1 MEGFTSMT
9 ARIPRRSLHGGCRA
23 LALGWVVLVSMT
35 TASPP
40 GSGGPLLASDKS
52 TIFPEAPRSPASSTG
67 LSPPH
72 SEASGPP
79 TRSQRLTRSLLGPRR
94 PEAAGTNGDVIA
106 DLTPS
111 GIGLVG
117 PDPVT
122 RDPWSSFDTSKNPE
136 DSLNPLSPKNQNHTS
151 GQVSRESPQDSAGAV
166 LLPSGSLSS
175 PDSDPDS
182 SPSKPGFPTEV
193 GDAGLPRELSS
204 SLHIIKD
211 PVDVN
216 TAQGIHQLLQ
226 PPGNLEPSY
235 VPFIR
240 PHTMPDRPEGT
251 LVLPSEDILPTSTME
266 DYWGS
271 GDYLETVS
279 FLGSEDDFAM
289 VTSLPTDIQDMEDFN
304 TEVYDT
310 SFPTRVVPSL
320 SSLHVFSSASF
331 TPAYTTDLHTEPVPV
346 HPSHGQPTPSQNNLS
361 DDGLDLD
368 WAEIFTIEPT
378 EILLPDMNSLEYY
391 TTLLAKENSSLG
403 HRNNLTSKHVPR
415 ESIKTTHLAP
425 TSTILTASRS
435 IEMVSPDNSSWPE
448 ESSTDMSSGLGPA
461 NASSSD
467 STNLI
472 SPELVNASQPLLESS
487 VMITPSMTLPIF
499 LRGDSVTSSAHA
511 SVAPTSIISSPLAP
525 LQPTA
530 TQLPSGDIFLSTSE
544 VLLVVPSASEEQM
557 LSVITTP
564 EITPSTPS
572 PTSVPPTG
580 DPITDEGSA
589 KEAITIMSEAP
600 LTAGA
605 NSSLI
610 GVTDGHLTT
619 ISSAAPRST
628 TVAPT
633 TISSL
638 TPGNTTPRPATPRG
652 PLMTTASRTPQ
663 STTSRQYLCNV
674 TKPDMYLVRVG
685 LPTGSTIAYAKSHIR
700 EILKSEFNRSVE
712 LQVVKAPPDFV
723 FRTVSGPVVYTAVA
737 VINALR
743 RMAHSSAAILTV
755 SPVYNVPDSY
765 FQVHSVLQFVP
776 SHVDVRICSFSE
788 RVERGLALAYAE
800 ARRRSLESTNFTVE
814 IVNITTD
821 SPKSVQKA
829 PVDITFAIRDARG
842 YVRGA
847 EVSSHLRLLSMVE
860 FSFYLS
866 FPVLQIAE
874 PFHYPELNMTHL
886 LRSSWVKSVLL
897 GVLDQR
903 VNERTFQAKIERR
916 LAQLLGEVLGSA
928 RRWKRA
934 TSVGNNSLQI
944 VRASRLEGQDNPLE
958 VVYFVEGPGGERVP
972 AATSCSLLNRLDVQR
987 AAIVLGY
994 RLQAPLARPVEKV
1007 AAPPSETQN
1016 SNMWII
1022 VGVVVP
1028 VLLVVLIIAILYWK
1042 LCRSDKLEFQPD
1054 AMSIQQR
1061 QKSHPPQR
1069 ESRHPGNGKGGGE
1082 EEVQTE
1088 AGDGAK
1094 TMEKRRSV
1102 TERRGKLKDLKRD
1115 GRSKTERGSKLKK
1128 WTDDEEKWMDV
1139 ERAEAER
1146 GMELQAPSVKGFDFA
1161 KLHLGQHS
1169 KDDIVVIQEPGPPPA
1184 PVKEM
1189 TPSEN
1194 GEVPTP
1200 KSKASSTKASR
1211 GTRRRGRISPSDGD
1225 SMVSEPSSPREST
1238 EETLQPPATPPEGK
1252 QSRKAPKN
1260 AGSLDEQLSS
1270 ASIFE
1275 HVDRMSRSADGTR
1288 RVSNK
1293 IQLIAMQPMPV
1304 PAQQSPAVTARV
1316 PESST
1321 VNREVALRHKSEIEH
1336 HRNKIRLRAKRKGH
1350 YDFPAMDDI
1359 MGSFGDTKD
1368 QQHIYQKAQQQIDK
1382 ILQPDDHV
1390 HGAMEPRRRGRRS
1403 PKQRKKNQVNGSL
1416 TDADRDQLIGTDSDG
1431 TYKKYPGVNN
1441 VAYVSDPDQPPD
1453 ARSPS
1458 PADDVFVGP
1467 GSPPP
1472 GHAPPPP
1479 TYVPPQPSIEEA
1491 RQQMHSLLD
1500 DAFALVSPSSQGSV
1514 AGITLPGLNQ
1524 WGSPYPTGPAVSPF
1538 SARYADAAVSPPA
1551 QSPTQS
1557 QGQESDY
1564 LPADDPTQADQIQP
1578 DALYSSRGLY
1588 TDELPSS
1595 ARPRPVGGATGAQVH
1610 QLTQVGLSS
1619 RIGAYPGLG
1628 RVSSAHPGGSSWGR
1642 YHSEEEFSRAVPGR
1656 DQVHGYPDCYSSPVL
1671 HMPRTSPREPSA
1683 PPANLDGPGSGYS
1696 SAPPEE
1702 SSPPAH
1708 SSASL
1713 IKAIREELM
1722 RLSQKQSAVPSYH
1735 S

>member
-1 MEGFTSMT
+1 MEGFVSMT
-9 ARIPRRSLHGGCRA
+9 ARIPRRSPRGGCCA

-35 TASPP
+35 TASAP
-40 GSGGPLLASDKS
+40 GSGGSLLASDKS
-52 TIFPEAPRSPASSTG
+52 AFFPEGPRSPASSTG
-67 LSPPH
+67 LSPSR
-72 SEASGPP
+72 SEASGPSP
-79 TRSQRLTRSLLGPRR
+79 RSQRLSRSLLGPRQ
-94 PEAAGTNGDVIA
+94 PEAAGKHGDVIA
-106 DLTPS
+106 DFTPS
-111 GIGLVG
+111 GIGVVG
-117 PDPVT
+117 PGPVT
-122 RDPWSSFDTSKNPE
+122 RDPWSSFDTSRNAE
-136 DSLNPLSPKNQNHTS
+136 DYLKRLSPKKQNHTS
-151 GQVSRESPQDSAGAV
+151 GQVSQGSPQDSAGPV
-166 LLPSGSLSS
+166 PLPFGSPAG
-175 PDSDPDS
+175 PDSAPDS
-182 SPSKPGFPTEV
+182 SPSIPGFPTEV

-211 PVDVN
+211 PLDVSA
-216 TAQGIHQLLQ
+216 AQGIHQLLQ

-320 SSLHVFSSASF
+320 SSLHAFSSASF
-331 TPAYTTDLHTEPVPV
+331 TPAYTTGLHTEPAPV

-403 HRNNLTSKHVPR
+403 HKNNLSSKHIPR
-415 ESIKTTHLAP
+415 ESIRTTHLAP
-425 TSTILTASRS
+425 TSTILTAPRS
-435 IEMVSPDNSSWPE
+435 IQMVSPDNSSWSE
-448 ESSTDMSSGLGPA
+448 ESSADMSSGLGPA
-461 NASSSD
+461 SASSSD
-467 STNLI
+467 STNLV

-487 VMITPSMTLPIF
+487 MMTPPMTLSIA
-499 LRGDSVTSSAHA
+499 LQGDSIASSAHA
-511 SVAPTSIISSPLAP
+511 TVAPTSINSSALAP
-525 LQPTA
+525 PQPTA

-557 LSVITTP
+557 LSVITTL
-564 EITPSTPS
+564 EITPSIPS
-572 PTSVPPTG
+572 PTGVPSTG

-589 KEAITIMSEAP
+589 KEAVTIMSEAP

-619 ISSAAPRST
+619 ISSAASRST
-628 TVAPT
+628 TTTTTAAPT
-633 TISSL
+633 TTSSL

-663 STTSRQYLCNV
+663 STTSRQYLCNI

-788 RVERGLALAYAE
+788 RVERGLAMAYAE

-821 SPKSVQKA
+821 SPKSMQKA

-847 EVSSHLRLLSMVE
+847 EISSHLRLLSMVE

-928 RRWKRA
+928 RRWRRA

-972 AATSCSLLNRLDVQR
+972 AGTSCSLLNRLDVQR

-994 RLQAPLARPVEKV
+994 RVQAPLARPVEKV

-1061 QKSHPPQR
+1061 QK
-1069 ESRHPGNGKGGGE
+1069 
-1082 EEVQTE
+1082 
-1088 AGDGAK
+1088 
-1094 TMEKRRSV
+1094 
-1102 TERRGKLKDLKRD
+1102 
-1115 GRSKTERGSKLKK
+1115 
-1128 WTDDEEKWMDV
+1128 
-1139 ERAEAER
+1139 
-1146 GMELQAPSVKGFDFA
+1146 LQAPSVKGFDFA

-1169 KDDIVVIQEPGPPPA
+1169 KDDIVVIQEPAPPPA

-1238 EETLQPPATPPEGK
+1238 EDTLQPPTTPPEGK
-1252 QSRKAPKN
+1252 QPRKPPKN
-1260 AGSLDEQLSS
+1260 GAPTAGSLDEQLSS

-1316 PESST
+1316 PESAT
-1321 VNREVALRHKSEIEH
+1321 VNREVQVALRHKSEIEH

-1390 HGAMEPRRRGRRS
+1390 PAAAMEPRRRGRRS

-1479 TYVPPQPSIEEA
+1479 AYVPPQPSIEEA

-1500 DAFALVSPSSQGSV
+1500 DAFALVSPGSQGSV

-1524 WGSPYPTGPAVSPF
+1524 WASPYPTGPAMSPF
-1538 SARYADAAVSPPA
+1538 STRYADAAVSPQA
-1551 QSPTQS
+1551 QSPSQS
-1557 QGQESDY
+1557 QGRESDY
-1564 LPADDPTQADQIQP
+1564 LPAEDPTQADQIQP

-1588 TDELPSS
+1588 ADELPSS

-1642 YHSEEEFSRAVPGR
+1642 YHSEEEYSRAIPGR
-1656 DQVHGYPDCYSSPVL
+1656 DQVHAYPDCYSPPVL

-1702 SSPPAH
+1702 TSPPAH

>member
-1 MEGFTSMT
+1 MVHCGVNDDFSFV
-9 ARIPRRSLHGGCRA
+9 P
-23 LALGWVVLVSMT
+23 
-35 TASPP
+35 
-40 GSGGPLLASDKS
+40 GGPLLASDKS

-580 DPITDEGSA
+580 DPITDEG
-589 KEAITIMSEAP
+589 T
-600 LTAGA
+600 GA

-1061 QKSHPPQR
+1061 QK
-1069 ESRHPGNGKGGGE
+1069 
-1082 EEVQTE
+1082 
-1088 AGDGAK
+1088 
-1094 TMEKRRSV
+1094 
-1102 TERRGKLKDLKRD
+1102 
-1115 GRSKTERGSKLKK
+1115 
-1128 WTDDEEKWMDV
+1128 
-1139 ERAEAER
+1139 
-1146 GMELQAPSVKGFDFA
+1146 LQAPSVKGFDFA

-1211 GTRRRGRISPSDGD
+1211 SLCPDRISPSDGD

-1260 AGSLDEQLSS
+1260 GKSPQPNLDEQLSS

-1316 PESST
+1316 DSPLFKIQ
-1321 VNREVALRHKSEIEH
+1321 VALRHKSEIEH

-1441 VAYVSDPDQPPD
+1441 VAYVVSGRDVLGESFAACHCAVSSCRGCQCMAPIELAINWAFP
-1453 ARSPS
+1453 AGGRSPLH
-1458 PADDVFVGP
+1458 
-1467 GSPPP
+1467 PPP
-1472 GHAPPPP
+1472 LYATP
-1479 TYVPPQPSIEEA
+1479 
-1491 RQQMHSLLD
+1491 R
-1500 DAFALVSPSSQGSV
+1500 VSG
-1514 AGITLPGLNQ
+1514 
-1524 WGSPYPTGPAVSPF
+1524 WGSFRTERDSNYTGRIKYRVVVWTVLLSG
-1538 SARYADAAVSPPA
+1538 VN
-1551 QSPTQS
+1551 QSN

-1619 RIGAYPGLG
+1619 RIGQIQCLMSHWSPIT
-1628 RVSSAHPGGSSWGR
+1628 
-1642 YHSEEEFSRAVPGR
+1642 
-1656 DQVHGYPDCYSSPVL
+1656 QVHGYPDCYSSPVL